1 MCSCMS
7 ASCGFLRQG
16 ILLIMQVG
24 DYVLS
29 PDMCIERKAIPD
41 LRQSLASGRLFHQV
55 GCCLGIPRGF
65 CRPAAT
71 TCCNGSA

>member
-1 MCSCMS
+1 
-7 ASCGFLRQG
+7 
-16 ILLIMQVG
+16 MQVG

-55 GCCLGIPRGF
+55 RCCLGTAGCFGRS
-65 CRPAAT
+65 AAR
-71 TCCNGSA
+71 TCCEISIMLIAMSSLEAM